1 MEYRRYKK
9 WLEHTLPRL
18 QEWANSD
25 ADDRGDCPLV
35 QDEANWILGLIQDQ
49 EKALAIAVE
58 VLDHIGK
65 NCVCHEDDFAL
76 AKLARETIAE
86 IERMGDK

>member
-49 EKALAIAVE
+49 EKALAVAIEALE
-58 VLDHIGK
+58 WATKPMGAYSQDH
-65 NCVCHEDDFAL
+65 NEH
-76 AKLARETIAE
+76 ARN
-86 IERMGDK
+86 